1 MSCHSSN
8 AEVLLTQALGGAEGC
23 RGQLLQL
30 YSNYLKLL
38 ARAQLDERI
47 RARVSPSDV
56 VQESLLE
63 AHRDFAQFRGRS
75 ANEFLAWLRQILVH
89 NLAHVLDRHLTA
101 EKRDVRREVAMEA
114 IGASLERSA
123 MRFVQVLADDSA
135 SPSAAAM
142 QQEQLLALAD
152 ALTELPEDYRDVI
165 VLRHMEALSFKE
177 IAERMQRSEGAVR
190 MLWLR
195 AMDQL
200 RSLLGQRGAL

>member
-1 MSCHSSN
+1 MSSAANN
-8 AEVLLTQALGGAEGC
+8 AETLLNQALAGAESS
-23 RGQLLQL
+23 RGALLQM

-47 RARVSPSDV
+47 RVRVSPSDV

-63 AHRDFAQFRGRS
+63 AHRDFGKFRGRS

-89 NLAHVLDRHLTA
+89 NLSHTIDRHLIA
-101 EKRDVRREVAMEA
+101 EKRDIRREVAMEA
-114 IGASLERSA
+114 VGASVEKSA
-123 MRFVQVLADDSA
+123 MGLLHVLAADSN

-142 QQEQLLALAD
+142 QQEQMLALSD
-152 ALTELPEDYRDVI
+152 AVAALPEDYRDVI
-165 VLRHMEALSFKE
+165 MMRHMESRSFKE
-177 IAERMQRSEGAVR
+177 IAESMQRSEGAVR

-200 RSLLGQRGAL
+200 RSLLGRGESS